1 MDKQIQLKSCEE
13 LSAMGYTS
21 VPQPSQKTLNL
32 LLHPRKL
39 GRVTYE
45 SSLPELSRHVWH
57 LCQKLNR
64 SPLKTRKTIE
74 KWANFLATN
83 FHCSS

>member
-45 SSLPELSRHVWH
+45 SSLPDLSRHV
-57 LCQKLNR
+57 
-64 SPLKTRKTIE
+64 
-74 KWANFLATN
+74 
-83 FHCSS
+83 